1 MTANS
6 ENPRVEGVEASAPLE
21 VAAIGARILCLPK
34 YDPLGASSRLRT
46 YQYVDWLRDHGFSVD
61 IHPLFDKN
69 YLSRK
74 YAGRAPWREALHAYS
89 GRIKQLLARRE
100 YDVVWLEK
108 ELLPWV
114 PTFIERIFTPSR
126 PKLVVDYDDAIFH
139 NYDLHRSTLVRAV
152 LGDKIDDV
160 MRRADMV
167 LAGNAYLAGRAASA
181 GCARVENLPTVV
193 DLDRYPF
200 TVRQHAADE
209 EVRPVVI
216 GWIGSPATAH
226 YLSLLAGVAERL
238 QARYSVRFVAIGARP
253 DQVDG
258 SPFEALPWTEASEVQ
273 LLRSIDIGV
282 MPLVDG
288 PWERG
293 KCGYKLI
300 QYMACNRPVVASPV
314 GVNCEIVDEGING
327 YLADGKE
334 AWERALSTLI
344 ESPELRQSMGDQARA
359 RVEQM
364 YSLQTQAPRLCDFF
378 SSMIGR
384 GDG

>member
-1 MTANS
+1 MAEWKKLVVGGS
-6 ENPRVEGVEASAPLE
+6 DVLAPMEAAS
-21 VAAIGARILCLPK
+21 VDARILCLPK

-46 YQYVDWLRDHGFSVD
+46 YQYVGWLRDHGFSVD

-89 GRIKQLLARRE
+89 GRIKQLLALRE
-100 YDVVWLEK
+100 YDVVWVEK
-108 ELLPWV
+108 EMLPWV
-114 PTFIERIFTPSR
+114 PSLLERMLTPSR

-139 NYDLHRSTLVRAV
+139 SYDQHRSTLVRAV

-181 GCARVENLPTVV
+181 GCARVECLPTVV
-193 DLDRYPF
+193 DLDRYPL
-200 TVRQHAADE
+200 TVRQHAKE
-209 EVRPVVI
+209 EGIRPVVI

-226 YLSLLAGVAERL
+226 YLSLLSGVAERL

-258 SPFEALPWTEASEVQ
+258 SPFETLPWTEASEAQ
-273 LLRSIDIGV
+273 LLSSIDIGI

-300 QYMACNRPVVASPV
+300 QYMACSCPVVASPV
-314 GVNCEIVDEGING
+314 GVNGEIVSEGING
-327 YLADGKE
+327 YLADSE
-334 AWERALSTLI
+334 AGWERALSTLI
-344 ESPELRQSMGDQARA
+344 ERPRLRQMLGEQGRT

-364 YSLQTQAPRLCDFF
+364 YSLQAQAPRLCN
-378 SSMIGR
+378 MIASVVAHCNG
-384 GDG
+384 